1 MNREVYEREMEKWRY
16 NFGKLVEKLNDFS
29 TKKEED
35 AAEEQV
41 LYFLQEFPK
50 LYNQIASASEEYY
63 ASAEAAETE
72 KVENDS
78 KSTDTEEEF
87 DLENFLKSEIEDD
100 EFFSSPADEESKIK
114 KSEKTADPAAE
125 NDHQKVVVLD
135 DDFIKDEDDDSEEE
149 DDDDDSDE
157 EESAIIDEEDDS
169 DDDADDD
176 DESDEDDS
184 DDDADDE
191 DDSDDIITS
200 TIKGIGH
207 YIIKA
212 LS

>member
-1 MNREVYEREMEKWRY
+1 MDRKDYEREMEKWRY

-41 LYFLQEFPK
+41 LYFLQEVPK

-63 ASAEAAETE
+63 AS
-72 KVENDS
+72 VENDS

-100 EFFSSPADEESKIK
+100 DFFSSPVEEESKIK
-114 KSEKTADPAAE
+114 KSEKTADPVAE

-135 DDFIKDEDDDSEEE
+135 DDFIKDED

-184 DDDADDE
+184 DDDVDDE

-200 TIKGIGH
+200 TLKGIGH